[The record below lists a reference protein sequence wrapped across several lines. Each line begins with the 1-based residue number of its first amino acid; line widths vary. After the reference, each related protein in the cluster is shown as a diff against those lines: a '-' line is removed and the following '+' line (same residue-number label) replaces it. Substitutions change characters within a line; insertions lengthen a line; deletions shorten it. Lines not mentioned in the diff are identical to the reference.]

1 MAKAQDAARHRIK
14 PKIKRYVQLRWR
26 MPFADSVGSCRR
38 CCNKKNKHELI
49 PSETLKLE
57 LNKFTPTSL
66 FLSYKKKKKKKSP
79 SRELLMI
86 RKLSANNR
94 VTNLLP
100 RNFFNLPRP
109 PSLLCVSC
117 AFSTQRSTGSRVHGP
132 VNHELAIGERKRQR
146 GRIISP
152 DSQAPSVMN
161 YRKTH

>member
-26 MPFADSVGSCRR
+26 MPFADSVGSRRR
-38 CCNKKNKHELI
+38 CCNKKNKQELI

-66 FLSYKKKKKKKSP
+66 FLSCKKRKKKSP

-86 RKLSANNR
+86 RKLSTNNR

-100 RNFFNLPRP
+100 RNFFNLPCP
-109 PSLLCVSC
+109 PTLLCVSC
-117 AFSTQRSTGSRVHGP
+117 AFSTQRSTGLRVHGP
-132 VNHELAIGERKRQR
+132 VNHELAIGERKRQK